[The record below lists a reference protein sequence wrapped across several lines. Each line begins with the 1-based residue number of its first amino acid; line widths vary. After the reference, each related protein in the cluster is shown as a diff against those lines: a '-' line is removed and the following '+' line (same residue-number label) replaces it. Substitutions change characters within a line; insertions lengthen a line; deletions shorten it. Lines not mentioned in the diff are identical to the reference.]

1 MPGRSAPL
9 AEAALESKMAR
20 EHGALSDEVDALAKT
35 LSSAR
40 KLERGIAPVVE
51 DEPYEETER
60 RALLL
65 RMREIADM
73 WAKQLEA
80 VEKIVDDVLWQDD
93 RDTHSIYGTV
103 LLLQPYVNDDMVEL
117 LRETCELNG
126 DIPKPEAERRRTL
139 G

>member
-1 MPGRSAPL
+1 
-9 AEAALESKMAR
+9 MAR

>member
-1 MPGRSAPL
+1 
-9 AEAALESKMAR
+9 MAR

-35 LSSAR
+35 LASAR
-40 KLERGIAPVVE
+40 KLERGVTPVVE

-93 RDTHSIYGTV
+93 RDTHAIYGTV